1 MSQDT
6 YVLTAETR
14 ERVGKGSARALRRD
28 GKIPAVIYGNK
39 EAPLP
44 IALPAK
50 DTTHQIHSGGFL
62 TTVATID
69 IGGAS
74 HKVLPKDFQV
84 DPVTDIP
91 VHVDF
96 LRIGKNT
103 VVTVSIAVN
112 FVNEDDSPGLTR
124 GGVLNVVRHEIE
136 VSCRADAIPDSFEV
150 DLTGLDIDDVV
161 HVSAITLPEGVELT
175 TTDRDY
181 TVCSIAPPTI
191 YTEPEDE
198 EAEDEEAIEGVE
210 DEEGAEGEEAE
221 AEAGEE

>member
-6 YVLTAETR
+6 YELTAESR

-39 EAPLP
+39 EAPLS

-50 DTTHQIHSGGFL
+50 DTTMKIHSGGFL

-69 IGGAS
+69 VGGEK
-74 HKVLPKDFQV
+74 HKVLPKDYQV

-96 LRIGKNT
+96 LRIGRNT

-112 FVNEDDSPGLTR
+112 FINEDDSPGLSR

-150 DLTGLDIDDVV
+150 DLTGLEIDDVV
-161 HVSAITLPEGVELT
+161 HVSAITLPDGVELT

-181 TVCSIAPPTI
+181 TVCSVAPPTV
-191 YTEPEDE
+191 YEEPSDE
-198 EAEDEEAIEGVE
+198 EEEEAVDAEADADDAADDEGE
-210 DEEGAEGEEAE
+210 AEEGGEE
-221 AEAGEE
+221 